1 MEAMVNGARA
11 SESCVEHTKAS
22 KGRPRIQQGTE
33 EWMGMAGLNGKGWRG
48 KFEEGLARVG
58 AGGSAVR
65 YEGR

>member
-11 SESCVEHTKAS
+11 SESCFEQTMAS

-33 EWMGMAGLNGKGWRG
+33 WMGMAGLHGKGWRG
-48 KFEEGLARVG
+48 KFGEGLARVG